1 MAHTSA
7 FQSED
12 PCTAS
17 MVQNCPSPH
26 LKVYNKF
33 KIVTYFRKNQDY
45 ATIEF
50 LIVFETYRLCS
61 GNFPNTVSPPQWFQ
75 SRNMPQQ

>member
-33 KIVTYFRKNQDY
+33 KIVTYFRKKSG
-45 ATIEF
+45 
-50 LIVFETYRLCS
+50 LC
-61 GNFPNTVSPPQWFQ
+61 NN
-75 SRNMPQQ
+75 